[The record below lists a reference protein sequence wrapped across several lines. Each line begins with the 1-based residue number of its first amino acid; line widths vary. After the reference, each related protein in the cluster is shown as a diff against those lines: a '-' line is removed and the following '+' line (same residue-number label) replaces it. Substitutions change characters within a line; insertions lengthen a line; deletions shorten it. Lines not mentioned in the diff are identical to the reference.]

1 MRQLSGE
8 TIFNNLTDKCN
19 GAMFK
24 FRPGAA
30 EKKLKWLSTAQKE
43 MYQKLQQAEADRTP
57 IGAALTEP
65 AAEPTG
71 FPAPTIAASIDA
83 ESMSEFR
90 MWQQAK
96 RGMSSGQSDRS
107 SLYAEIA
114 AKNAKPSFR

>member
-1 MRQLSGE
+1 MKQF
-8 TIFNNLTDKCN
+8 FNNLTDKCN
-19 GAMFK
+19 ASMYK

-43 MYQKLQQAEADRTP
+43 MYQKLQQAETDRTP

-71 FPAPTIAASIDA
+71 FPAPSIAASIDA
-83 ESMSEFR
+83 DSMSEFR

-96 RGMSSGQSDRS
+96 RGMSSGQSDGS